1 MSTPT
6 APPTTPSARPT
17 QLVARLLRYARPY
30 LPVVAVAVATS
41 LLYGAGLTGRAA
53 LVAPT
58 LDGVAIPSTQLSSA
72 SEVWELGRQ
81 PGDED
86 RLQAEE
92 KTRQIVRNVRSHLI
106 QVVAAGLILVLGM
119 PAVRVV
125 RDYASQWL
133 MTRLYVD
140 LQRTL
145 IHKLLRLPLRLHREM
160 ASGDFVSRAA
170 SDTGVANRA
179 QALIFG
185 EFIQDLAVI
194 VAAVAGAF
202 YMNWRLALV
211 TLAVGPPIAGVLGTF
226 GRRIRSRSHRRQ
238 LQASEVFQRMLE
250 ILSGIKIIKA
260 FGGEGTESARF
271 EREASRYFRR
281 ALKVVRARVLS
292 RAAVEMVSQLSL
304 VSILFVGIWALV
316 ERAWGL
322 TPGQF
327 GAFLFI
333 SATCYRPLK
342 NLTRTY
348 NGLQDAVPS
357 AQRLFDI
364 LDAHDEPP
372 DASDARSLERVTHG
386 IRYRGVSFSYG
397 REPVLR
403 NVDFEIGAGEV
414 VAIVGR
420 TGAGKTTLADLLLRF
435 YDPDRGAIEIDGI
448 DLRQLERAALREL
461 IGVVTQEAFV
471 FNETIL
477 DNVLYGRPDATF
489 DEVTLAVRAAHA
501 DEFID
506 RLPEGFETRVGEGGS
521 RLSGGQRQRLTI
533 ARALLRDPQIL
544 IFDEAT
550 SALDAHAET
559 LVQGAIA
566 NLMKGRTVMVIA
578 HRLATVRAAQRIV
591 VLDEG
596 RIVSVGSHEEL
607 FARGGLYRELVEL
620 QRVEEPRRA
629 S

>member
-1 MSTPT
+1 MSTD
-6 APPTTPSARPT
+6 SARPT
-17 QLVARLLRYARPY
+17 QLIARLLRYARPY
-30 LPVVAVAVATS
+30 LAVIALSIVTS
-41 LLYGAGLTGRAA
+41 LIYGAGLTGRAA

-58 LDGVAIPSTQLSSA
+58 LDGVAIPSTQLPSA
-72 SEVWELGRQ
+72 SDVWTLGQAPSAEARS
-81 PGDED
+81 ED
-86 RLQAEE
+86 EE
-92 KTRQIVRNVRSHLI
+92 KTRQIVKNVRAHLV
-106 QVVAAGLILVLGM
+106 QVLFAGLLLVLGM

-140 LQRTL
+140 LQRDL
-145 IHKLLRLPLRLHREM
+145 IRKLLSLPLGRHREM

-185 EFIQDLAVI
+185 EFIQDSAVI
-194 VAAVAGAF
+194 VAAGAGAL
-202 YMNWRLALV
+202 YINWRLALV
-211 TLAVGPPIAGVLGTF
+211 TLAVGPPIAGVLSTF

-260 FGGEGTESARF
+260 FGGEATEKSRF
-271 EREASRYFRR
+271 DREASRYFRR
-281 ALKVVRARVLS
+281 ALKVVRVRVLS

-304 VSILFVGIWALV
+304 ISILLIGIWALV

-322 TPGQF
+322 TPGEF
-327 GAFLFI
+327 GAFLFL
-333 SATCYRPLK
+333 SATTYRPLK

-357 AQRLFDI
+357 AQRLFEV
-364 LDAHDEPP
+364 LDEPSEPP
-372 DASDARSLERVTHG
+372 DNPGAGTLERVTQG
-386 IRYRGVSFSYG
+386 IRFRNVSFSYG
-397 REPVLR
+397 REPVLY
-403 NVDFEIGAGEV
+403 DIDLEIGAGEV
-414 VAIVGR
+414 VALVGR

-448 DLRQLERAALREL
+448 DLRNLKRSSLREL
-461 IGVVTQEAFV
+461 MGVVTQEAFL

-477 DNVLYGRPDATF
+477 DNVRYGRPDASF
-489 DEVTLAVRAAHA
+489 EEVVLAARAAYA

-506 RLPEGFETRVGEGGS
+506 RLPEGFDTLVGEGGS

-550 SALDAHAET
+550 SALDSQAET
-559 LVQGAIA
+559 LVHGALA
-566 NLMKGRTVMVIA
+566 NLMKGRTVLVIA
-578 HRLATVRAAQRIV
+578 HRLATVRAAGRIV
-591 VLDEG
+591 VVDEG
-596 RIVSVGSHEEL
+596 RIESVGSHEEL
-607 FARGGLYRELVEL
+607 FARGGLYRELVDL
-620 QRVEEPRRA
+620 QRVAPESA